1 MLLKSLASRS
11 LCGHGGVCT
20 WKAMTT
26 AEFSL
31 APFLPGVLNRGA
43 APCCSLPTRFS
54 YSWDANGGCALHLF
68 CTASLSEL
76 LVLGKHIAV
85 HAHMVPSCTMSVEHL
100 VATSGCER

>member
-1 MLLKSLASRS
+1 MESSHQAYKSLASRS
-11 LCGHGGVCT
+11 LWCHGRGRT

-31 APFLPGVLNRGA
+31 ASFLPGVLNRGA

-54 YSWDANGGCALHLF
+54 YSWDANGGCVLHLF

-76 LVLGKHIAV
+76 L
-85 HAHMVPSCTMSVEHL
+85 C
-100 VATSGCER
+100 